1 MSAAPAEC
9 VSPRLCAAEMERG
22 NKAALLHAGRAA
34 PPPTPWRRQ
43 PGLAPALLPACKC
56 HARPVI
62 SVGSLRLTSAEQ
74 SEGSGP
80 GIGRDEGSSDV
91 FIL

>member
-1 MSAAPAEC
+1 MSAAPGEC
-9 VSPRLCAAEMERG
+9 VSPGLCAAEMEKG
-22 NKAALLHAGRAA
+22 NKAALLHAGGAA
-34 PPPTPWRRQ
+34 PPPPWRRQ
-43 PGLAPALLPACKC
+43 PGLAPALLPACEC

-80 GIGRDEGSSDV
+80 GIELNKGSSDV